1 MLFIGSNPLSGIGQV
16 VRKYSSLFPES
27 KIVEYGSDIE
37 KGSDVFVFALPIP
50 DVIQY
55 LIHVKERARK
65 VVCMTVCETE
75 TVHELYGHL
84 VKLFPTVYVPSEFCQ
99 QVFSR
104 QFPDTKFDVIR
115 HHVPLFKVV
124 RNKDTSTYIFYHI
137 GNVED
142 PRKQT
147 KKIIEAFMRLNRP
160 DTLLV
165 LKATCKQPVKWK
177 LPRVHIINGR
187 PAFSANLLAQAVR
200 RHPDY
205 DYRVLEKTSK
215 ICRIRFL
222 SRGELLGEELFTIEM
237 AERAGL
243 LKNPTWRS
251 YPEAMLFS
259 RALTAGM
266 RTHCPDAL
274 GGSPAYTPEE
284 LGASDVVPVTV
295 TEPAPPAP
303 ALVPDAEL
311 LAKAYAACGDAGLS
325 DDGLIALVDE
335 LSKGAAQT
343 LDQLPLLTLQR
354 LAKVGVSAETVVR
367 CNGDEGAT
375 TEDPDD
381 LPAAWAT

>member
-1 MLFIGSNPLSGIGQV
+1 MAIQNSSALTAPGSSTLSLQV
-16 VRKYSSLFPES
+16 QSVDDLARLAR
-27 KIVEYGSDIE
+27 
-37 KGSDVFVFALPIP
+37 VFAASGLFG
-50 DVIQY
+50 
-55 LIHVKERARK
+55 RAGSQ
-65 VVCMTVCETE
+65 ET
-75 TVHELYGHL
+75 
-84 VKLFPTVYVPSEFCQ
+84 
-99 QVFSR
+99 QVAECAIRLMAGMEAGFSP
-104 QFPDTKFDVIR
+104 FA
-115 HHVPLFKVV
+115 
-124 RNKDTSTYIFYHI
+124 S
-137 GNVED
+137 
-142 PRKQT
+142 
-147 KKIIEAFMRLNRP
+147 
-160 DTLLV
+160 
-165 LKATCKQPVKWK
+165 ATG
-177 LPRVHIINGR
+177 VHIINGR

-205 DYRVLEKTSK
+205 DYRVLEKTAQL
-215 ICRIRFL
+215 CRIRFL
-222 SRGELLGEELFTIEM
+222 SRGETLGDELFTIEM

-274 GGSPAYTPEE
+274 GGHPAYTPEE
-284 LGASDVVPVTV
+284 LGGDDVVPVTV

-335 LSKGAAQT
+335 LSQGAAQT
-343 LDQLPLLTLQR
+343 LDQLPVLTLQR
-354 LAKVGVSAETVVR
+354 LAKVGVSAETVAR

-381 LPAAWAT
+381 LPAAWSA

>member
-1 MLFIGSNPLSGIGQV
+1 MAIQNSSALTAPGSSTLSLQV
-16 VRKYSSLFPES
+16 QSVDDLARLAR
-27 KIVEYGSDIE
+27 
-37 KGSDVFVFALPIP
+37 VFAASGLFG
-50 DVIQY
+50 
-55 LIHVKERARK
+55 RAGNQ
-65 VVCMTVCETE
+65 ET
-75 TVHELYGHL
+75 
-84 VKLFPTVYVPSEFCQ
+84 
-99 QVFSR
+99 QVAECAIRLMAGMEAGFSP
-104 QFPDTKFDVIR
+104 FA
-115 HHVPLFKVV
+115 
-124 RNKDTSTYIFYHI
+124 S
-137 GNVED
+137 
-142 PRKQT
+142 
-147 KKIIEAFMRLNRP
+147 
-160 DTLLV
+160 
-165 LKATCKQPVKWK
+165 ATG
-177 LPRVHIINGR
+177 VHIINGR

-205 DYRVLEKTSK
+205 DYRVLEKTAQL
-215 ICRIRFL
+215 CRIRFL
-222 SRGELLGEELFTIEM
+222 SRGETLGDELFTIEM

-274 GGSPAYTPEE
+274 GGHPAYTPEE
-284 LGASDVVPVTV
+284 LGGDDVVPVTV

-335 LSKGAAQT
+335 LSQGAAQT
-343 LDQLPLLTLQR
+343 LDQLPVLTLQR

-367 CNGDEGAT
+367 CNGDATT

-381 LPAAWAT
+381 LPAAWSA

>member
-1 MLFIGSNPLSGIGQV
+1 MAIQNSSALTAPGS
-16 VRKYSSLFPES
+16 SSLS
-27 KIVEYGSDIE
+27 LQVQSVD
-37 KGSDVFVFALPIP
+37 DLARLARVFAASGLFG
-50 DVIQY
+50 
-55 LIHVKERARK
+55 RAGNQD
-65 VVCMTVCETE
+65 T
-75 TVHELYGHL
+75 
-84 VKLFPTVYVPSEFCQ
+84 
-99 QVFSR
+99 QVAECAIRLMAGMEAGFSP
-104 QFPDTKFDVIR
+104 FA
-115 HHVPLFKVV
+115 
-124 RNKDTSTYIFYHI
+124 S
-137 GNVED
+137 
-142 PRKQT
+142 
-147 KKIIEAFMRLNRP
+147 
-160 DTLLV
+160 
-165 LKATCKQPVKWK
+165 ATG
-177 LPRVHIINGR
+177 VHIINGR

-205 DYRVLEKTSK
+205 DYRVLEKTAQL
-215 ICRIRFL
+215 CRIRFL
-222 SRGELLGEELFTIEM
+222 SRGETLGEELFTIEM

-274 GGSPAYTPEE
+274 GGHPAYTPEE

-295 TEPAPPAP
+295 TEPAPP

-335 LSKGAAQT
+335 LSQGAAQT
-343 LDQLPLLTLQR
+343 LDQLPVLTLQR

-367 CNGDEGAT
+367 CNGDTTT

-381 LPAAWAT
+381 LPAAWSA

>member
-1 MLFIGSNPLSGIGQV
+1 MAIQNSSALTAPGSSTLSLQV
-16 VRKYSSLFPES
+16 QSVDDLARLAR
-27 KIVEYGSDIE
+27 
-37 KGSDVFVFALPIP
+37 VFAASGLFG
-50 DVIQY
+50 
-55 LIHVKERARK
+55 RAGNQ
-65 VVCMTVCETE
+65 ET
-75 TVHELYGHL
+75 
-84 VKLFPTVYVPSEFCQ
+84 
-99 QVFSR
+99 QVAECAIRLMAGMEAGFSP
-104 QFPDTKFDVIR
+104 FA
-115 HHVPLFKVV
+115 
-124 RNKDTSTYIFYHI
+124 S
-137 GNVED
+137 
-142 PRKQT
+142 
-147 KKIIEAFMRLNRP
+147 
-160 DTLLV
+160 
-165 LKATCKQPVKWK
+165 ATG
-177 LPRVHIINGR
+177 VHIINGR

-205 DYRVLEKTSK
+205 DYRVLEKTAQL
-215 ICRIRFL
+215 CRIRFL

-284 LGASDVVPVTV
+284 LGSDEVVPVTV

-303 ALVPDAEL
+303 PLVPDAEL

-335 LSKGAAQT
+335 LSQGAAQT
-343 LDQLPLLTLQR
+343 LDQLPVLTLQR

-367 CNGDEGAT
+367 CNGEATT

-381 LPAAWAT
+381 LPAAWSA